1 MRGHLFLA
9 LNSKLRMYEQR
20 HQRLLTRAEFAR
32 RVVGHF
38 LVASLAVSV
47 ALGTGVVGY
56 HFIARLGW
64 IDSLLNAS
72 MILGGMGPVTE
83 LSSNGA
89 KIFASGYALFAGLFF
104 VAMAGVLLGPFL
116 HRLMHHFHVEDSED
130 KSQ

>member
-1 MRGHLFLA
+1 
-9 LNSKLRMYEQR
+9 MYERR

-38 LVASLAVSV
+38 LIATLALTI
-47 ALGTGVVGY
+47 ALGTGVLGY
-56 HFIARLGW
+56 HFIAHLEW

-83 LSSNGA
+83 LSSKAA
-89 KIFASGYALFAGLFF
+89 KTFASGYALFAGLFF
-104 VAMAGVLLGPFL
+104 VAMSGVLLGPFL
-116 HRLMHHFHVEDSED
+116 HRLMHHFHVDDPED

>member
-1 MRGHLFLA
+1 
-9 LNSKLRMYEQR
+9 MYEQR

-38 LVASLAVSV
+38 LVAGLALSV

-83 LSSNGA
+83 LSSNAA

-116 HRLMHHFHVEDSED
+116 HRLMHHFHVGDSQD

>member
-1 MRGHLFLA
+1 
-9 LNSKLRMYEQR
+9 MYEHR
-20 HQRLLTRAEFAR
+20 GQRLLSRAEFAQ
-32 RVVGHF
+32 RVLSHF
-38 LVASLAVSV
+38 LLASVALSL
-47 ALGTGVVGY
+47 ALGTGVIGY

-64 IDSLLNAS
+64 VDSLLNAS

-83 LSSNGA
+83 LSSNAA

-116 HRLMHHFHVEDSED
+116 HRLMHHFHVGDTED